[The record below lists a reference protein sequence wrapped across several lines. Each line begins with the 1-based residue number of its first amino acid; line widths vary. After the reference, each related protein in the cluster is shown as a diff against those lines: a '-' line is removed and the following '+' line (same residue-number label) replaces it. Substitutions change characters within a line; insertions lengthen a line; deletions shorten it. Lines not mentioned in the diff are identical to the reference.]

1 MSDRYAG
8 LRLEWSNWV
17 EQWESSGLSAAE
29 FCRRHDLPVL
39 RFYSWRRRFRLW
51 DQSAAGNDANA
62 GGSFVPLAFRE
73 EHSPCGIA
81 VVFSSGVR
89 LVENPELVEHRF
101 QSKLDSDSGGCCTL
115 IPRQVGQFSLP
126 IGMGVQ
132 DR

>member
-51 DQSAAGNDANA
+51 DQSSAGNDANV

-89 LVENPELVEHRF
+89 LELSTGFDADELLRTIHALE
-101 QSKLDSDSGGCCTL
+101 K
-115 IPRQVGQFSLP
+115 VGTC
-126 IGMGVQ
+126 
-132 DR
+132 